1 MFVSFDV
8 SLITRYEVNS
18 FAICE
23 HTVTN
28 ISLLSYMIAAS
39 VQMSLEV
46 HDRKD
51 LDCMQCYPP
60 PPKPVQ
66 SITAVQAEVQML
78 NEVNKDYCKSRVDE
92 GWFDSVILFSCSQC
106 WRGLRQ
112 GLDICNHFHW
122 GQLARR
128 LLSNFPQQTLWLGQV
143 VHLGCLQGAQRVL
156 NDIL

>member
-51 LDCMQCYPP
+51 LDCM
-60 PPKPVQ
+60 
-66 SITAVQAEVQML
+66 
-78 NEVNKDYCKSRVDE
+78 
-92 GWFDSVILFSCSQC
+92 
-106 WRGLRQ
+106 
-112 GLDICNHFHW
+112 
-122 GQLARR
+122 
-128 LLSNFPQQTLWLGQV
+128 
-143 VHLGCLQGAQRVL
+143 
-156 NDIL
+156 